1 MRVIICNGENK
12 GIDHNSDTTK
22 ESHGARQ
29 LGMCASYRNSSLTE
43 QCYIWCDLNITK
55 QDTLANSTWR
65 EISFQP

>member
-29 LGMCASYRNSSLTE
+29 LGVCVLAIETRVSLNNV
-43 QCYIWCDLNITK
+43 IFGVI
-55 QDTLANSTWR
+55 ST
-65 EISFQP
+65 

>member
-1 MRVIICNGENK
+1 MRVIICNGEKK

-43 QCYIWCDLNITK
+43 QCYIWGDLNITR
-55 QDTLANSTWR
+55 QSC
-65 EISFQP
+65 